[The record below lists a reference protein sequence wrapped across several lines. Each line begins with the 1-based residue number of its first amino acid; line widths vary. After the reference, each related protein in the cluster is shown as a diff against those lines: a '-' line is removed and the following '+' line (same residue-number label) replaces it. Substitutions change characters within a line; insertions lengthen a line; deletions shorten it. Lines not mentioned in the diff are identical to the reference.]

1 MKKVF
6 LSFVL
11 MVVTVAV
18 FAFDPNNDP
27 SLVAYFPFDGDLK
40 DATGRFGEAVKTGRT
55 IGSVGRGE
63 ITFAN
68 GVIGQAVKLPGSRG
82 LLLPEDLIK
91 DYDYTVAFWVYANK
105 LTRFTTT
112 FFGAYIDEKLKIHWI
127 SFVPLCWN
135 NGTMLWARDEAQNV
149 WYDGIL
155 SKNIEPGKWYHVAI
169 SVLNGMVRLYIDG
182 EQVLAKVQING
193 QENPNGKL
201 PDAFSLKPGGV
212 FALGAN
218 YWDAPFDGMFDEL
231 RIYDKALGAD
241 EVKAIYN
248 LRR

>member
-1 MKKVF
+1 MRKVLF
-6 LSFVL
+6 LFTLTVL
-11 MVVTVAV
+11 LVVG

-27 SLVAYFPFDGDLK
+27 SLIAYFPFDGSLK
-40 DATGRFGEAVKTGRT
+40 DATGHFGEVVKTGRT
-55 IGSVGRGE
+55 IGSVGRGQ
-63 ITFAN
+63 ITFVD
-68 GVIGQAVKLPGSRG
+68 GVVGQAVKLPGSRG

-112 FFGAYIDEKLKIHWI
+112 FFGAYIDKDLKIHWI

-169 SVLNGMVRLYIDG
+169 SVLNGIVRVYING
-182 EQVLAKVQING
+182 EQVLTKIQING
-193 QENPNGKL
+193 QENLNGKL
-201 PDAFSLKPGGV
+201 PDVFSLKPGGV

-231 RIYDKALGAD
+231 RIYDRPLGPD
-241 EVKAIYN
+241 EVRILYN
-248 LRR
+248 YGR